1 MSQTEYE
8 LQNFNALNNAINDEH
23 QKSLNKIKLQKSH
36 TFKRYMIYSSLFMFA
51 LALLILVAG
60 FIYWLIEDK
69 PKNLITNNE
78 YITNNYELEKNISQL
93 EKIIERNKEFDKSNT
108 EIIENS
114 NFTEVNNQVI
124 QEDYYLFRS
133 LDMNL
138 SSGDEITV
146 YTGLVY
152 DPENIDF
159 PFRQYCYT
167 ILNKVWIDLAN
178 KESTANKINLSYD
191 NDNIGIISLNDFI
204 KAQNFCRFKNF

>member
-8 LQNFNALNNAINDEH
+8 LQNFNALNNAIDDEH
-23 QKSLNKIKLQKSH
+23 QKSLNKTKLQKSH

-60 FIYWLIEDK
+60 FIYWLIKDK

-93 EKIIERNKEFDKSNT
+93 EKIIERNKEFNDSNT

-114 NFTEVNNQVI
+114 NTTQAESQKI
-124 QEDYYLFRS
+124 QEEYFLFRT

-138 SSGDEITV
+138 TDGNIIKV
-146 YTGLVY
+146 NTGLVY
-152 DPENIDF
+152 DPEDIDF
-159 PFRQYCYT
+159 PYRQYCYS
-167 ILNKVWIDLAN
+167 IVDNYWVDLAN
-178 KESTANKINLSYD
+178 KDGTSNKINLSYN
-191 NDNIGIISLNDFI
+191 NDYINIIDMDDFI
-204 KAQNFCRFKNF
+204 KAQNYCRFKNF

>member
-93 EKIIERNKEFDKSNT
+93 EKIIERNKEFDRSNT

-114 NFTEVNNQVI
+114 NFTEANNQVI

-167 ILNKVWIDLAN
+167 ISNKVWIDLAN

>member
-93 EKIIERNKEFDKSNT
+93 EKIIERNKEFDRSNT
-108 EIIENS
+108 EIIKNS
-114 NFTEVNNQVI
+114 NFTEANNQVI

-167 ILNKVWIDLAN
+167 ISNKVWIDLAN

>member
-93 EKIIERNKEFDKSNT
+93 EKIIERNKEFDSSNT

-114 NFTEVNNQVI
+114 NFTEANNQVI

-152 DPENIDF
+152 DPEDIDF

-167 ILNKVWIDLAN
+167 ISNKVWIDLAN